1 RRFIPH
7 HLMSSHRNE
16 IQLWNEPCELQQL
29 CLDRTLEHIMIF
41 HFNTHTPTPRWS
53 DVPSKDQLTTTCIGF
68 HCTDAPAAVNIAYR
82 DFSLS
87 TTRPQMLGHG
97 IYFAHSIFHTQFK
110 ARRDGAVIC
119 AEILMGRVLEIEND
133 ELENVSNT
141 NAWHQ
146 TFDTIYYRHP
156 RQPLRDEFCIK
167 SNEQILKWIM
177 YIEPP
182 SDTNVA
188 RYGLHTEFTD
198 TKCRCI

>member
-1 RRFIPH
+1 P
-7 HLMSSHRNE
+7 
-16 IQLWNEPCELQQL
+16 
-29 CLDRTLEHIMIF
+29 
-41 HFNTHTPTPRWS
+41 
-53 DVPSKDQLTTTCIGF
+53 LTTTYIGF
-68 HCTDAPAAVNIAYR
+68 HRTDALAAVNIAYT
-82 DFSLS
+82 DFRLS

-97 IYFAHSIFHTQFK
+97 IYFARSIFHTQFK

-167 SNEQILKWIM
+167 SNAQILKWVM
-177 YIEPP
+177 CIEPP
-182 SDTNVA
+182 FDTNVE
-188 RYGLHTEFTD
+188 RYGLHTEFAD

>member
-1 RRFIPH
+1 R
-7 HLMSSHRNE
+7 
-16 IQLWNEPCELQQL
+16 
-29 CLDRTLEHIMIF
+29 
-41 HFNTHTPTPRWS
+41 
-53 DVPSKDQLTTTCIGF
+53 
-68 HCTDAPAAVNIAYR
+68 
-82 DFSLS
+82 LS

-97 IYFAHSIFHTQFK
+97 IYFARSIFHTQFK

-167 SNEQILKWIM
+167 SNAQILKWVM
-177 YIEPP
+177 CIEPP
-182 SDTNVA
+182 FDTNVE
-188 RYGLHTEFTD
+188 RYGLHTEFAD